1 MFLLLYAGKTFGMS
15 SNLRTLCTMC
25 GAGKTSDFFRF
36 DRKAQRWNLLVM
48 TGVFIGGFLAAH
60 FLSDNQ
66 VPDLNLQTIEQLH
79 TSGFESAGKAY
90 LPAELFGNNAFSS
103 PKTLAL
109 LLIGGL
115 LVGFGARYAVGCTS
129 GHWIGKAWCRE

>member
-1 MFLLLYAGKTFGMS
+1 MYVCYRFVILLYFGYVIMFCSFLFLMSVFVFLLFFFFFS
-15 SNLRTLCTMC
+15 SRRRHTRC
-25 GAGKTSDFFRF
+25 A
-36 DRKAQRWNLLVM
+36 LV
-48 TGVFIGGFLAAH
+48 TGVQTCALPI
-60 FLSDNQ
+60 SDNQ

-115 LVGFGARYAVGCTS
+115 LVGFGARYAGGDRKSVV
-129 GHWIGKAWCRE
+129 

>member
-1 MFLLLYAGKTFGMS
+1 
-15 SNLRTLCTMC
+15 
-25 GAGKTSDFFRF
+25 
-36 DRKAQRWNLLVM
+36 M

-115 LVGFGARYAVGCTS
+115 LVGFGARYAGGCTRS
-129 GHWIGKAWCRE
+129 EERRVGKECVSTCRSRWSPYH